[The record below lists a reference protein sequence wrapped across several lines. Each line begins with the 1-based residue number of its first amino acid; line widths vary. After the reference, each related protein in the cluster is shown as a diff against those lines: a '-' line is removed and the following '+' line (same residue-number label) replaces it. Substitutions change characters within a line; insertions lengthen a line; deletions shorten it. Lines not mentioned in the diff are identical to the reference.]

1 MIMLQLA
8 RMSGVCKII
17 VSEPV
22 ASKRTLAEKLGADIT
37 IDPIHENLEAVLK
50 AHTQNISTVI
60 ECAGTA
66 GTVESAVRV
75 AGKGATVMLFGLTG
89 PDVSVQIKPD
99 VIFKKELKITSSFIN
114 PYMFART
121 VALIESGRINLNDI
135 ITDVVDLEDSVRIF
149 ENPEF
154 RKKGKIVIKISG

>member
-1 MIMLQLA
+1 
-8 RMSGVCKII
+8 
-17 VSEPV
+17 
-22 ASKRTLAEKLGADIT
+22 
-37 IDPIHENLEAVLK
+37 
-50 AHTQNISTVI
+50 VI

-114 PYMFART
+114 PYTFART
-121 VALIESGRINLNDI
+121 VALIESGRINLNDT
-135 ITDVVDLEDSVRIF
+135 ITDVVAFEDAARIF
-149 ENPEF
+149 KDSEL
-154 RKKGKIVIKISG
+154 RKKGKTVIKISG